1 MKKNY
6 KLATEKRRLSL
17 IEFSTKKREYKVP
30 QRKKL
35 SGP

>member
-1 MKKNY
+1 MIN
-6 KLATEKRRLSL
+6 LATEKRVL
-17 IEFSTKKREYKVP
+17 KKLHEEHKDEKPEP